1 MNLEKREAVCV
12 AASGMRHARHKPLVC
27 VEDRVRISR
36 GDTGS
41 TAALCNSE
49 REDRVSKLSAC
60 DAMNSLQLDIFAKFN
75 FINKSDSFYCEPHK
89 QACCISKKHRL

>member
-1 MNLEKREAVCV
+1 MCRSFRYAPRKAQTTGLCGRSSTNQQ
-12 AASGMRHARHKPLVC
+12 
-27 VEDRVRISR
+27 

-49 REDRVSKLSAC
+49 REDRVSKLSAY
-60 DAMNSLQLDIFAKFN
+60 DAMNSLQLEIFAKFN

-89 QACCISKKHRL
+89 QACCISKKHRF